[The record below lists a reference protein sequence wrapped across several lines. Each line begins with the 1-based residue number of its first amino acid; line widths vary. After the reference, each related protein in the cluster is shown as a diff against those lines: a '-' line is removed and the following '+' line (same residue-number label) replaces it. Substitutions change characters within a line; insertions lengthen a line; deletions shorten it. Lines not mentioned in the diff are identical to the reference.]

1 MSIALPRS
9 KRSSAELLLKADL
22 IRTVCLLSE
31 YELHPG
37 IIIRLHPKA
46 KETHSNKR
54 TPQGMELNSIP
65 TSRPSCATL
74 QPCYL
79 MPVIPKCVIH
89 EQGSNICSASDNIR
103 TIIGRTEVYTC
114 KNSSIQLTTPC
125 LLVSFQSLLP
135 RNKKL
140 LAPTSPVGL

>member
-9 KRSSAELLLKADL
+9 KRSSAELPLKAGL
-22 IRTVCLLSE
+22 IHTVCLLSE

-37 IIIRLHPKA
+37 RIRLHPKA
-46 KETHSNKR
+46 KETHSNKL

-79 MPVIPKCVIH
+79 MLVIPKCVIH

-103 TIIGRTEVYTC
+103 TIIGRTEVYTY